1 MDEENHPE
9 QDEGEDD
16 AAKGETD
23 DRDHDDDDDDVD
35 DDYNSHE
42 DENEHENEDEDED
55 FLTLNFPLY
64 AMVRQ
69 PMKWRSQWVKPNEY
83 IACPQNK

>member
-23 DRDHDDDDDDVD
+23 DRDHDDDDDDDVD

-42 DENEHENEDEDED
+42 DEDEHENEDEDDD
-55 FLTLNFPLY
+55 FLTLNFPLC
-64 AMVRQ
+64 AQAWTSTGKMGWQAVT
-69 PMKWRSQWVKPNEY
+69 PHRSTFP
-83 IACPQNK
+83 IA

>member
-42 DENEHENEDEDED
+42 DEDEHENEDEDDD
-55 FLTLNFPLY
+55 FLTLKFPLY
-64 AMVRQ
+64 AQAWTSTGKMGWQAVT
-69 PMKWRSQWVKPNEY
+69 PHRSTFP
-83 IACPQNK
+83 IA